1 MVMPMQLQGFRVP
14 TGSVYRREGRRRPMW
29 YARYWLPDGREV
41 RKKIGP
47 AWTGRGRPA
56 AGYFTKR
63 TAETWLNDVLDQA
76 RRGTLPGAVRTG
88 ATFADAA
95 DEYLRYISVDRGRK
109 ATTVEDYRSVIETHL
124 LPAFG
129 DMRVEDIT
137 APMIERWLGGL
148 QHQRSAKRRLS
159 NRSRNKILVVLHGV
173 FRRAARVW
181 GLPLNPAAQ
190 VERHPQPASGDIDV
204 FTPEEVYALAHAA
217 VDDQDAAI
225 FIVAAFTGLR
235 MGELRA
241 LRWRDVDF
249 VAHVVRVRA
258 SYAAGA
264 TTTPKSGKVRSV
276 PLVDAAAEWLA
287 RLDRARPS
295 PDDGALVFSEH
306 EGGHLSDERLRW
318 RYGKALG
325 RARLRRLRFH
335 DLRHTF
341 GSLAISRADIV
352 EVQAWM
358 GHADVKT
365 TMRYLHYRD
374 RADAAARL
382 NAAFQ
387 TGTNDRAIETA
398 GL

>member
-1 MVMPMQLQGFRVP
+1 M
-14 TGSVYRREGRRRPMW
+14 
-29 YARYWLPDGREV
+29 
-41 RKKIGP
+41 
-47 AWTGRGRPA
+47 
-56 AGYFTKR
+56 
-63 TAETWLNDVLDQA
+63 
-76 RRGTLPGAVRTG
+76 
-88 ATFADAA
+88 
-95 DEYLRYISVDRGRK
+95 
-109 ATTVEDYRSVIETHL
+109 
-124 LPAFG
+124 
-129 DMRVEDIT
+129 
-137 APMIERWLGGL
+137 
-148 QHQRSAKRRLS
+148 RRLS

-190 VERHPQPASGDIDV
+190 VERHPQSASGDIDV
-204 FTPEEVYALAHAA
+204 FTPEEVYALARAA
-217 VDDQDAAI
+217 DGEQDAAV
-225 FIVAAFTGLR
+225 FVVAAFTGLR
-235 MGELRA
+235 TGELRA

-249 VAHVVRVRA
+249 AAHVVRVRA
-258 SYAAGA
+258 SYAHGV

-287 RLDRARPS
+287 RLERARPS

-306 EGGHLSDERLRW
+306 DGSHLSDERLRW

-325 RARLRRLRFH
+325 RARLRHLRFH

-382 NAAFQ
+382 NAAFR
-387 TGTNDRAIETA
+387 TGTDDRAIETA